1 MDLRKG
7 YKWTFIKNRNRLTDT
22 ENKLMVTKRERKRGI
37 NQEFGV
43 EIYTLLYTKYIT
55 NKNLLYSIGNYTE
68 CLVLT
73 YNAKK
78 KVK

>member
-1 MDLRKG
+1 
-7 YKWTFIKNRNRLTDT
+7 
-22 ENKLMVTKRERKRGI
+22 MVTKRERKRGI

-68 CLVLT
+68 CLVVT

-78 KVK
+78 KVKKRIYIFIKWNHFTVHLK